1 MLDNV
6 HVDLIASFASHHH
19 YYNSN
24 DVSHVIVGMDEV
36 LVILMMKV
44 DRIEMSLE
52 LMMQMMWM
60 DLEEC

>member
-24 DVSHVIVGMDEV
+24 DVSHVVVGMDEV
-36 LVILMMKV
+36 LMVLMMKV
-44 DRIEMSLE
+44 DRIEMNVDVMKG
-52 LMMQMMWM
+52 MMRMN
-60 DLEEC
+60 LEEC